1 MVPTTSTPSRATAR
15 SSDRAVAPPAAPPP
29 VPAPPTE
36 SVALLGPTTYE
47 VRRGDR
53 VVGYV
58 DIVGG
63 VYVALAGSRYDHA
76 VEVRQSIVLD
86 VAVAALS
93 GAGEAA

>member
-15 SSDRAVAPPAAPPP
+15 SSNRAAAPPAP
-29 VPAPPTE
+29 PPTE

>member
-1 MVPTTSTPSRATAR
+1 MVPTTSTPSRATTR
-15 SSDRAVAPPAAPPP
+15 SSNRAAAPPAP
-29 VPAPPTE
+29 PPTE